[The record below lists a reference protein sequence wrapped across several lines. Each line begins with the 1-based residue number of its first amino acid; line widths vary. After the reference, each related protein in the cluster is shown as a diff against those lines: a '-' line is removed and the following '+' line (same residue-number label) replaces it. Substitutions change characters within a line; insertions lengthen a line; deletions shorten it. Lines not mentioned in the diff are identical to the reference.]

1 MSYLAI
7 GFVVV
12 GVYMLL
18 VRCVLALFEGGGEP

>member
-1 MSYLAI
+1 MQYLAI

-18 VRCVLALFEGGGEP
+18 VRCVLALFEGGRP